1 MISYGHVRDVLA
13 AWGYGA
19 LASYVGPLVL
29 DGLMVVSGFALL
41 AMSPPATAGPGQ
53 AGAAR

>member
-1 MISYGHVRDVLA
+1 VISYGHVRDVLA